1 VLTTPDREYNLTWET
16 VWAGRIRHPGHGFER
31 SRRGCRDWA
40 EGIAWRFG
48 YAVRFQPFHRADER
62 FD

>member
-1 VLTTPDREYNLTWET
+1 MLTTPNREYNMLWQN
-16 VWAGRIRHPGHGFER
+16 VGVRRIRHLDHSFEWTQR
-31 SRRGCRDWA
+31 EFRDWA

>member
-1 VLTTPDREYNLTWET
+1 MLTTPNREVNMIWES
-16 VWAGRIRHPGHGFER
+16 VGAGRIRHPDHRLEWTQREF
-31 SRRGCRDWA
+31 RDWA
-40 EGIAWRFG
+40 EGIARRFG